1 MIDDPDAIIKFDE
14 CDGIDGLFYRLEI
27 KGEYYRFL
35 FHLAPE
41 QVSVLKEALK

>member
-27 KGEYYRFL
+27 KGDGYKFV
-35 FHLAPE
+35 FHLTTE
-41 QVSVLKEALK
+41 QIKVFKVALN